1 MSEIILT
8 SSGDR
13 EASSTGMSSGHK
25 SFDTAQELFRS
36 YTWNITHFH
45 TGPRHCVSALR
56 CQDKNVGALLG
67 QAKLFIYQGKGN
79 NKFNDHK

>member
-25 SFDTAQELFRS
+25 SLDTAHEGHNILVVWV
-36 YTWNITHFH
+36 YTWNTTHFQW
-45 TGPRHCVSALR
+45 V
-56 CQDKNVGALLG
+56 VGAGSLD
-67 QAKLFIYQGKGN
+67 KCPTI
-79 NKFNDHK
+79 